1 MNKKRTNIMH
11 DLRKT
16 KNNNIDT
23 LEHIKLQ
30 NKWSVK
36 DGDYEREKYEYDV
49 SHDEILKKEKREK
62 LIWNIVFFV
71 IAFGVITGILWAMT
85 SV

>member
-1 MNKKRTNIMH
+1 MH
-11 DLRKT
+11 DIRRT
-16 KNNNIDT
+16 KKDRRVDT
-23 LEHIKLQ
+23 LEHIKLH
-30 NKWSVK
+30 NKWSVN

-62 LIWNIVFFV
+62 LIWNILFFLV
-71 IAFGVITGILWAMT
+71 AFGVIAGVLWAMT